1 MMRSGNRDMRR
12 MLDRMGLDMKDLGS
26 VEEVIIRT
34 DMKEIFLKKPQVV
47 EMKGKDSTIFQVIA
61 TDIEETNR
69 DVPSFKEEDIVLV
82 MQQANVSK
90 EKAIVALTDT
100 KGDIAQAILNL
111 YFKRAIVSCCAF
123 TSVTVNIITIINS
136 CGCFVIA

>member
-26 VEEVIIRT
+26 VEEVIIKT
-34 DMKEIFLKKPQVV
+34 DVKEIYLKKPQVV
-47 EMKGKDSTIFQVIA
+47 EMKGKDSTIFQVVA
-61 TDIEETNR
+61 SDIEETNR

-90 EKAIVALTDT
+90 EKAIIALTDT

-111 YFKRAIVSCCAF
+111 
-123 TSVTVNIITIINS
+123 TV
-136 CGCFVIA
+136 